1 VISAAWRRSYT
12 RSRDAFAPVLAQ
24 TADMMSIVLLIIL
37 VAGAAGVLTAFARA
51 ISAAT
56 FGRSLQA
63 AHVSPP
69 TTLATERDRRRSV
82 GMNYVEG
89 EEPAGTR

>member
-37 VAGAAGVLTAFARA
+37 VAKMV
-51 ISAAT
+51 
-56 FGRSLQA
+56 
-63 AHVSPP
+63 
-69 TTLATERDRRRSV
+69 
-82 GMNYVEG
+82 
-89 EEPAGTR
+89 